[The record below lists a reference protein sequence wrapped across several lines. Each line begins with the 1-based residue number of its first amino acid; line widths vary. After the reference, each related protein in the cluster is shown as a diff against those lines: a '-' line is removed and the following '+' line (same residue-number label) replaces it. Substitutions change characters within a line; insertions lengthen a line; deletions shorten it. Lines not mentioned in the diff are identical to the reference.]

1 METSENKV
9 DEVENA
15 GSAQP
20 VENEVMGGTDFFM
33 MEVRLA
39 ADKMSATISIDRI
52 EGLKGEICAEILTA
66 KLNKAGV
73 VHGIDKDL
81 LAKVS
86 DSWNRNPRY
95 VETPPIAK
103 GTYPEPGKEGLLKM
117 AVKHLS
123 IGKEINKVLGKKYFG
138 EITMLAPKLQRVD
151 QGTVIARREGT
162 IPDVPGQNVL
172 GEFFGKKQDEEV
184 TASGIKEKNNVYISK
199 NVYTAAK
206 TGIVYIERE
215 EPAVLPLEFDGFIDI
230 QTAPDMMD
238 AQLVIIPAG
247 EGGKMPSEEGVRALI
262 DSYNIIYGLD
272 EKAISGAIARFTDGS
287 ITAQEVVE
295 IARGLPAITGDDGY
309 VEFTF
314 NTESSMTPN
323 LNEDGSV
330 DYKNLN
336 LITSVSEG
344 DTLAILHPPAKGTPG
359 RDILGRVRPAFDG
372 KKSFLPVG
380 TNTQISRTDHSL
392 LVALVDGIVRYNGS
406 NISIA
411 EGHYINGDVDYS
423 TGNVKYER
431 SVCVKGDVRSGFD
444 VDCGGD
450 LQIHGIIEDC
460 NLKIGGSL
468 LSRGGFVGNG
478 EGLIIAKGDVNLGF
492 IKNQNVICEGSVN
505 IAKESMNSNITAKKI
520 QIHGNTLS
528 VAGGILAATD
538 SIIVR
543 TAGNISGIR
552 SVLQIIPPLPLTE
565 EYNKTETANKE
576 LQEKLKK
583 VNQQMNT
590 LPPKARLDKEL
601 MRKFRDAIAVVQ
613 QQITALEERLRKL
626 HIEMNNYDEA
636 FMRID
641 RCAFPGTIFK
651 FGQRNM
657 VLTEMLNGVKSLRLI
672 NGEIRVI

>member
-1 METSENKV
+1 MEANENSV
-9 DEVENA
+9 EEIESVENSQI
-15 GSAQP
+15 G
-20 VENEVMGGTDFFM
+20 ENELSAADFFT
-33 MEVRLA
+33 MEVRVA
-39 ADKMSATISIDRI
+39 ADKMSVSVSIDPV
-52 EGLKGEICAEILTA
+52 EGRKGEISEAHITA

-81 LAKVS
+81 LAKVAE
-86 DSWNRNPRY
+86 SWNRNPRY
-95 VETPPIAK
+95 IETPPIAK

-123 IGKEINKVLGKKYFG
+123 IGKEINKALGKKYYG
-138 EITMLAPKLQRVD
+138 EITVLAPKIQRVD
-151 QGTVIARREGT
+151 PGTVIARREGA
-162 IPDVPGQNVL
+162 IPDKPGQNVL
-172 GEFFGKKQDEEV
+172 GEFFGKKQDDEV
-184 TASGIKEKNNVYISK
+184 TASGIVEKNNVYVAK

-215 EPAVLPLEFDGFIDI
+215 QPAVLPLDFNGFVDI
-230 QTAPDMMD
+230 QTASDMMD
-238 AQLVIIPAG
+238 AQLVILPAG
-247 EGGKMPSEEGVRALI
+247 EGGTMPAEEDVRKLI
-262 DSYNIIYGLD
+262 DGLNIIYGLD
-272 EKAISGAIARFTDGS
+272 EEAIKGAAARFNDGS

-295 IARGLPAITGDDGY
+295 IARGLPAVTGDDGY

-314 NTESSMTPN
+314 NTESSLTPTV
-323 LNEDGSV
+323 NEDGSV
-330 DYKNLN
+330 DYKNLS
-336 LITSVSEG
+336 LITSVNEG

-359 RDILGRVRPAFDG
+359 CDILGRARPALDG

-392 LVALVDGIVRYNGS
+392 LVALTAGIARYNGS
-406 NISIA
+406 NVSIA

-431 SVCVKGDVRSGFD
+431 SVCIKGDIRGGFD
-444 VDCGGD
+444 VECGGD

-460 NLKIGGSL
+460 NLTVGGSVL
-468 LSRGGFVGNG
+468 CRYGFVGNG
-478 EGLIIAKGDVNLGF
+478 KGLIDAKGDVNLGF
-492 IKNQNVICEGSVN
+492 IKNQNVNCTGSVN
-505 IAKESMNSNITAKKI
+505 IAKESINSNITANKI

-552 SVLQIIPPLPLTE
+552 SVLQIIPPIELTE
-565 EYNKTETANKE
+565 EFNKTETANKE

-583 VNQQMNT
+583 VNQQMQT
-590 LPPKARLDKEL
+590 LPPKARLDREL
-601 MRKFRDAIAVVQ
+601 MKKFKDAINVVQ
-613 QQITALEERLRKL
+613 QQIVALEERLRKL
-626 HIEMNNYDEA
+626 HIEMNNFDDA
-636 FMRID
+636 FIRID
-641 RCAFPGTIFK
+641 RCAYPGTIFK

-672 NGEIRVI
+672 NGEIRII

>member
-1 METSENKV
+1 V
-9 DEVENA
+9 H
-15 GSAQP
+15 
-20 VENEVMGGTDFFM
+20 
-33 MEVRLA
+33 LA
-39 ADKMSATISIDRI
+39 ADKMSATIAIDPV
-52 EGLKGEICAEILTA
+52 EGLKGEISEELLTA
-66 KLNKAGV
+66 KLNKAGIL
-73 VHGIDKDL
+73 HGIDKEL
-81 LAKVS
+81 LAKVA

-103 GTYPEPGKEGLLKM
+103 GTYPEAGKEGLLKM

-123 IGKEINKVLGKKYFG
+123 IGKEINKALGKKYYG
-138 EITMLAPKLQRVD
+138 EITVLAPKIQRVD
-151 QGTVIARREGT
+151 PGTVIARREGS
-162 IPDVPGQNVL
+162 IPDKPGQNVL
-172 GEFFGKKQDEEV
+172 GEFFGKKQDDEV
-184 TASGIKEKNNVYISK
+184 TATGIVEKNNVYVAK

-215 EPAVLPLEFDGFIDI
+215 QPAVLPLDFNGFVDI

-238 AQLVIIPAG
+238 AQLVILPAG
-247 EGGKMPSEEGVRALI
+247 EGGTMPTGEDIRKLI
-262 DSYNIIYGLD
+262 DEFNIIYGLD
-272 EKAISGAIARFTDGS
+272 EEAIETAIKRFNDGS
-287 ITAQEVVE
+287 IIAQEVIE
-295 IARGLPAITGDDGY
+295 IARGLPAVTGDDGY

-314 NTESSMTPN
+314 NTDSSLTPN

-359 RDILGRVRPAFDG
+359 RDILGRERPAFDG

-380 TNTQISRTDHSL
+380 TNTQVSRTDHSL

-406 NISIA
+406 NVSIA

-431 SVCVKGDVRSGFD
+431 SICVKGDIRGGFD

-450 LQIHGIIEDC
+450 LQVHGIIEDC
-460 NLKIGGSL
+460 NIKVGGSL
-468 LSRGGFVGNG
+468 LCRYGFVGNG
-478 EGLIIAKGDVNLGF
+478 NGLVVAKGDVNLGF
-492 IKNQNVICEGSVN
+492 IKNQNVMCEGSVN
-505 IAKESMNSNITAKKI
+505 IAKESINSNITANKI

-528 VAGGILAATD
+528 VAGGTLAATD

-552 SVLQIIPPLPLTE
+552 SILQIVPPLAITE

-583 VNQQMNT
+583 VNQQMQT

-601 MRKFRDAIAVVQ
+601 MDKFRNAINVVQ
-613 QQITALEERLRKL
+613 QQLAALEDRLRKL
-626 HIEMNNYDEA
+626 HIEMNNFDEA
-636 FMRID
+636 FIRID
-641 RCAFPGTIFK
+641 RCAYPGTIFK

-657 VLTEMLNGVKSLRLI
+657 VITEMLNGVKSLRLI

>member
-1 METSENKV
+1 METGENRV
-9 DEVENA
+9 EEIESAENA
-15 GSAQP
+15 QP
-20 VENEVMGGTDFFM
+20 DVSNLGAADFFTS
-33 MEVRLA
+33 EVRIA
-39 ADKMSATISIDRI
+39 ADKMSASMTIDPVDGR
-52 EGLKGEICAEILTA
+52 KGEISVGHLTA

-81 LAKVS
+81 LGKVAE
-86 DSWNRNPRY
+86 SWNRNPRY

-103 GTYPEPGKEGLLKM
+103 GTYPEAGKEGLLKM

-123 IGKEINKVLGKKYFG
+123 IGKEINKALGKKYFG

-151 QGTVIARREGT
+151 PGTVIARREGS
-162 IPDVPGQNVL
+162 IPDKPGQNVL

-184 TASGIKEKNNVYISK
+184 SAAGIVEKNNVYVAK

-215 EPAVLPLEFDGFIDI
+215 QPAVMPLDFNGFVDI
-230 QTAPDMMD
+230 QTASDMMD

-247 EGGKMPSEEGVRALI
+247 EGGTMPAEEDVRKLVN
-262 DSYNIIYGLD
+262 DLNIIYGLD
-272 EKAISGAIARFTDGS
+272 EEAIKTAVARFTDGS
-287 ITAQEVVE
+287 ITAQEVIE
-295 IARGLPAITGDDGY
+295 IARGLPAVTGDDGY

-314 NTESSMTPN
+314 NTESSLTPN

-359 RDILGRVRPAFDG
+359 YDILGRTRPAFDG

-406 NISIA
+406 NVSIA

-431 SVCVKGDVRSGFD
+431 SICVKGDIRGGFD

-450 LQIHGIIEDC
+450 LQVHGIIEEC
-460 NLKIGGSL
+460 NIKVGGSL
-468 LSRGGFVGNG
+468 LCRYGFVGNG
-478 EGLIIAKGDVNLGF
+478 NGIIDAKCDVNLGF
-492 IKNQNVICEGSVN
+492 IKNQNVKCGGSVN
-505 IAKESMNSNITAKKI
+505 IAKESINSNITASKI

-528 VAGGILAATD
+528 VAGGTLAATE

-543 TAGNISGIR
+543 TAGNISGIK
-552 SVLQIIPPLPLTE
+552 SIIQIVPPFELTE
-565 EYNKTETANKE
+565 EFNKTETANKE

-583 VNQQMNT
+583 VNQQMQT
-590 LPPKARLDKEL
+590 LPPKARLDREL
-601 MRKFRDAIAVVQ
+601 MKKFKDAINVVQ
-613 QQITALEERLRKL
+613 QQIVALEERLRKL
-626 HIEMNNYDEA
+626 HIEMNNFDDA
-636 FMRID
+636 FIRID
-641 RCAFPGTIFK
+641 RCAFPGTIFR

>member
-1 METSENKV
+1 METDENRVEEIKGA
-9 DEVENA
+9 ENA
-15 GSAQP
+15 KTN
-20 VENEVMGGTDFFM
+20 ENNVGNADFFTV
-33 MEVRLA
+33 EVRIA
-39 ADKMSATISIDRI
+39 ADKMSASMTIDPI
-52 EGLKGEICAEILTA
+52 EGLKGEISNEILTA

-81 LAKVS
+81 LAKVAE
-86 DSWNRNPRY
+86 SWNHNPRY

-103 GTYPEPGKEGLLKM
+103 GTYPEAGKEGLLKM
-117 AVKHLS
+117 VVKYLS
-123 IGKEINKVLGKKYFG
+123 IGKEVNKALGKKYYG
-138 EITMLAPKLQRVD
+138 EITDLAPKFQRVD
-151 QGTVIARREGT
+151 PGTVIARREGS
-162 IPDVPGQNVL
+162 IPDKLGQNVF

-184 TASGIKEKNNVYISK
+184 SAAGIKEKNNVYISK

-206 TGIVYIERE
+206 TGIVYIYKEQ
-215 EPAVLPLEFDGFIDI
+215 PAVLPLEFNGFIDI
-230 QTAPDMMD
+230 QTASDMMD

-247 EGGKMPSEEGVRALI
+247 EGGTMPAEEDVRKLI
-262 DSYNIIYGLD
+262 NDLNIIYGLD
-272 EKAISGAIARFTDGS
+272 EEAIKGAVARFTDGS
-287 ITAQEVVE
+287 ITAQEVIE
-295 IARGLPAITGDDGY
+295 IARGLPAVTGDDGY

-314 NTESSMTPN
+314 NTDSSMSPN

-359 RDILGRVRPAFDG
+359 YDILGRTRPAFDG

-392 LVALVDGIVRYNGS
+392 LVALADGIVRYNGS
-406 NISIA
+406 NVSIA

-431 SVCVKGDVRSGFD
+431 SICVKGDVRGGFD

-450 LQIHGIIEDC
+450 LQVHGIIEDC
-460 NLKIGGSL
+460 KLKIGGSL

-478 EGLIIAKGDVNLGF
+478 DGIVIAKGDVNLGF
-492 IKNQNVICEGSVN
+492 IKNQNVMCEGSVN

-528 VAGGILAATD
+528 VAGGVLAATD

-543 TAGNISGIR
+543 TAGNLSGIR
-552 SVLQIIPPLPLTE
+552 SVLQIIPPLELTE
-565 EYNKTETANKE
+565 EFNKTEAANKD

-583 VNQQMNT
+583 VNQQMKT
-590 LPPKARLDKEL
+590 LPPKARLDREL
-601 MRKFRDAIAVVQ
+601 MEKFRNAINVVQ

-626 HIEMNNYDEA
+626 HIQMNNFDDA
-636 FMRID
+636 FIRID

-672 NGEIRVI
+672 NGEIRII

>member
-9 DEVENA
+9 DEVESAGNA
-15 GSAQP
+15 QLSDDNLSAA
-20 VENEVMGGTDFFM
+20 DFFTV
-33 MEVRLA
+33 EVRIA
-39 ADKMSATISIDRI
+39 ADKMGASMSIDPVDGR
-52 EGLKGEICAEILTA
+52 KGEISEELLTA

-81 LAKVS
+81 LAKVAE
-86 DSWNRNPRY
+86 SWNRNPRY

-103 GTYPEPGKEGLLKM
+103 GTYPEAGKEGLLKM

-123 IGKEINKVLGKKYFG
+123 IGKEVNKVLGKKFYG
-138 EITMLAPKLQRVD
+138 EITALAPKIQRVD
-151 QGTVIARREGT
+151 PGTVIARREGS
-162 IPDVPGQNVL
+162 IPDKPGQNVL

-184 TASGIKEKNNVYISK
+184 TASGIVERNNVYIAK

-215 EPAVLPLEFDGFIDI
+215 QPAVMPLDFNGFVDI
-230 QTAPDMMD
+230 QTASDMMD
-238 AQLVIIPAG
+238 AQLVILPAG
-247 EGGKMPSEEGVRALI
+247 EGGTMPSEEDVRKLI
-262 DSYNIIYGLD
+262 DGLNIVYGID
-272 EKAISGAIARFTDGS
+272 EEAIKTAVARFTDGS
-287 ITAQEVVE
+287 ITAQEVIE
-295 IARGLPAITGDDGY
+295 IACGLPAVTGDDGY

-314 NTESSMTPN
+314 NTDSSLTPS

-344 DTLAILHPPAKGTPG
+344 ETLAILHPPAKGTPG
-359 RDILGRVRPAFDG
+359 RDILGRTRPAFDG

-406 NISIA
+406 NVSIA

-431 SVCVKGDVRSGFD
+431 SVCVKGDIRSGFD

-450 LQIHGIIEDC
+450 LQVHGIIEDS
-460 NLKIGGSL
+460 NIKVGGSL
-468 LSRGGFVGNG
+468 LCRYGFVGNG
-478 EGLIIAKGDVNLGF
+478 NGLIDAKYDVNLGF
-492 IKNQNVICEGSVN
+492 IKNQNVNCEGAVN
-505 IAKESMNSNITAKKI
+505 IAKESINSNITAKKI

-528 VAGGILAATD
+528 VAGGTLAATE

-552 SVLQIIPPLPLTE
+552 SILQIIPPLALTE
-565 EYNKTETANKE
+565 EFNKTETANKE

-583 VNQQMNT
+583 VNQQMQT

-601 MRKFRDAIAVVQ
+601 MAKFKNAVIVVQ
-613 QQITALEERLRKL
+613 QQIAALEDRLRKL
-626 HIEMNNYDEA
+626 HIEMNNFDEA
-636 FMRID
+636 FIRID